1 MTNEGLANLVNT
13 LVLKDEYLYMSSGLA
28 LMMLSYVLIKRYRM
42 DPIDAGV
49 LVNEQA
55 INLTSQYTDE
65 VRD

>member
-1 MTNEGLANLVNT
+1 MTNEGLANLVNI